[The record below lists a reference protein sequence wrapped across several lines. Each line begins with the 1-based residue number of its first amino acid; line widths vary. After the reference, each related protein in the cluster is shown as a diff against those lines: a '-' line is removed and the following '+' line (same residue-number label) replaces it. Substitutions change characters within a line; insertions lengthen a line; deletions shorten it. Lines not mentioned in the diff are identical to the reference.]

1 MRTKK
6 CPKYVK
12 MLLRER
18 WLRHKATGVARGR
31 RRTALAP
38 IPFFPEIMLHA
49 ASDAGRWPRRASGR
63 CTREL
68 ANPIV
73 TRLRTVS
80 SVASLREMALPY
92 HRNDLPLQ
100 K

>member
-1 MRTKK
+1 MLIRT
-6 CPKYVK
+6 
-12 MLLRER
+12 R
-18 WLRHKATGVARGR
+18 WLRHKARVGARASEDSTGAD
-31 RRTALAP
+31 
-38 IPFFPEIMLHA
+38 PFFPEIMLHA